1 MVNITQG
8 FYPIRERSRLISEFK
23 FLIEQLM
30 MLKAFVDFPGDTVC
44 ISFSLL
50 PMHLLTFAFLAIDYV
65 YFFMYFIGCSLFRQ
79 ILVMLLRLLIN

>member
-30 MLKAFVDFPGDTVC
+30 MLKAFVDFPGDIVC

-50 PMHLLTFAFLAIDYV
+50 PMHLLRFALLAIDCV
-65 YFFMYFIGCSLFRQ
+65 LFHVFRW
-79 ILVMLLRLLIN
+79 L